1 MHTIELFELAVHVA
15 ELAGY
20 HVRHEYLGGQG
31 GGVCEFGGRRWV
43 FIDLAL
49 NTVEQL
55 EQLCTAFADM
65 PELTRE
71 QIPQSLHPWMTTPVP
86 SHPASESSRTH
97 RAA

>member
-1 MHTIELFELAVHVA
+1 MHTIELFETAVHVA

-20 HVRHEYLGGQG
+20 TVRHEYLGGQG

-43 FIDLAL
+43 FVDLAL

-55 EQLCTAFADM
+55 EQLCAAFRDM
-65 PELTRE
+65 PELSRE
-71 QIPQSLHPWMTTPVP
+71 QIPQVLQTWL
-86 SHPASESSRTH
+86 PASPQADQR

>member
-1 MHTIELFELAVHVA
+1 MHTIELFEMAVHVA

-20 HVRHEYLGGQG
+20 TVRHEYLGGQG

-43 FIDLAL
+43 FVDLAL

-55 EQLCTAFADM
+55 EQLCAALIEM

-71 QIPQSLHPWMTTPVP
+71 QIPQTLQTWLPQSYE
-86 SHPASESSRTH
+86 AEER